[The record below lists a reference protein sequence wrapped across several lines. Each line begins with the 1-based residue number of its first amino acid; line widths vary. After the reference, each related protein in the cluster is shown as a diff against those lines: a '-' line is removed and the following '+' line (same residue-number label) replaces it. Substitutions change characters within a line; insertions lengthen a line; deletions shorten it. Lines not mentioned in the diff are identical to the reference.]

1 MSGIGVDLYP
11 DETIYSWSAR
21 YADRLSYSNRA
32 HSVQALFGHGGHR
45 IAVDCPG
52 HLESLVASLP
62 NGHAYTV
69 SRLIE
74 EHTLL
79 PFYRPFLPRHRVVHL
94 KCEMARAKGPGRFLR
109 GGIAKARVPVQ
120 RHLRFCPVCV
130 EEDCRTYG
138 EPYWHRTHQVSPVLV
153 CLKHE
158 VFLESSA
165 IPFYA
170 NVGSGTVSAMRGIQ
184 LERFKKCSLSNRL
197 DRQLLQL
204 ATDAAWLLNHSLQIG
219 DAAVLQLRYRALLI
233 RAGFGSLTG
242 VIDMSRLEDV
252 LQKRY
257 GSALLHRVESS
268 VASAGARNWLRQILK
283 PSLRGIVRPPVH
295 HLLLMGFLTQNAQ
308 AFYESPIEATPFGGG
323 PWPCLNPVASH
334 YREPVITRCAVRASP
349 YSSTPKGTFRCR
361 CGFTYLRRGPDR
373 RKRDRYRIGRVLQ
386 YGRVWLQKLH
396 MVLSAKPRPTW
407 RMLCKAL
414 GFGVLRVGHAI
425 VQEKLSHLL
434 RWIPR
439 RVRCLPMTDR
449 RRVSVEQLKEDKAK
463 LLKILGRT
471 PGIIRTRLREKCP
484 TEYARVA
491 RLDSSWCAQHF
502 PPPAKTRAGGS
513 RPKYGSRDD
522 KRLAQQ
528 VRKVACQ
535 LRSQVTPMVRVTRS
549 RIYAILQ
556 RLPFT
561 EKQLARLPQLSAALA
576 EACEAPHVFVLRRL
590 QAVLSKI
597 REHGLELTKTRI
609 IRLSGLE
616 NTQVVK
622 HPLVVK
628 AIAMALHE
636 QE

>member
-1 MSGIGVDLYP
+1 MPGIGTDLYP

-21 YADRLSYSNRA
+21 YADRLSYSNRE
-32 HSVQALFGHGGHR
+32 HSVQALFGHGIYR

-52 HLESLVASLP
+52 HLESLVARLP
-62 NGHAYTV
+62 DGHVYTV

-74 EHTLL
+74 EHTLV

-94 KCEMARAKGPGRFLR
+94 QREMARAKGPGRFLR
-109 GGIAKARVPVQ
+109 GGVAKVRVPVH

-130 EEDCRTYG
+130 EEDRRTYG
-138 EPYWHRTHQVSPVLV
+138 EPYWHRTHQASPVLV

-170 NVGSGTVSAMRGIQ
+170 NVGSGTVSAARGIR
-184 LERFKKCSLSNRL
+184 LDRFKKCSLSNRL

-204 ATDAAWLLNHSLQIG
+204 ATDTVWLLNHSLLLG

-242 VIDMSRLEDV
+242 VIDLSRLEDV

-257 GSALLHRVESS
+257 GSALLHKVESS
-268 VASAGARNWLRQILK
+268 VASASSRSWVRQILR
-283 PSLRGIVRPPVH
+283 PSGRDIVRPPVH
-295 HLLLMGFLTQNAQ
+295 HLLLMEFLAPNAQ
-308 AFYESPIEATPFGGG
+308 AFYECPTEATPFGVG

-334 YREPVITRCAVRASP
+334 YREPVITRCAIRASP
-349 YSSTPKGTFRCR
+349 YNSMPKGTFRCC
-361 CGFTYLRRGPDR
+361 CGFTYLRNGPDR
-373 RKRDRYRIGRVLQ
+373 RKRDRYRVGRVLQ
-386 YGRVWLQKLH
+386 FGRVWLQKLR
-396 MVLSAKPRPTW
+396 MMLSAKPRPTW
-407 RMLCKAL
+407 QMLCKAM

-425 VQEKLSHLL
+425 VQEKLSHRL

-449 RRVSVEQLKEDKAK
+449 RRVSVAQLKKDKAK

-502 PPPAKTRAGGS
+502 PPPAKTRSGGC

-522 KRLAQQ
+522 ERLAQQ

-535 LRSQVTPMVRVTRS
+535 LRNQVTPMVRVTRS
-549 RIYAILQ
+549 RIYAVFQ

-561 EKQLARLPQLSAALA
+561 AKQLTRLPQLSGALA
-576 EACEAPHVFVLRRL
+576 EVCEASHEFALRRL
-590 QAVLSKI
+590 QAVLNKI
-597 REHGLELTKTRI
+597 HEHGLELTKTRI
-609 IRLSGLE
+609 IRLSGLA